1 MPTHEEAVKA
11 QQAEQILTSDVF
23 QEVMENLKQ
32 EYIDVW
38 LSSNKSSDV
47 DVRENLHKA
56 ILLIPEIEKHLRILA
71 EKGKLT
77 RTHINKIRNIG

>member
-32 EYIDVW
+32 EYIDAW

-56 ILLIPEIEKHLRILA
+56 ILLKKSRKKQKTNCFIHQNTYQR
-71 EKGKLT
+71 
-77 RTHINKIRNIG
+77 